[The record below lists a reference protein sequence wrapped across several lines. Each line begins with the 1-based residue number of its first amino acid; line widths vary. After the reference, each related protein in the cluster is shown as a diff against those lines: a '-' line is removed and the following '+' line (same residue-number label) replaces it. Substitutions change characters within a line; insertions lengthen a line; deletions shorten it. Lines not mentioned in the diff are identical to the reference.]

1 MDAPSEDKNQMP
13 KEPGSTSE
21 ARTPQKEAA
30 APLDEPVS
38 VEGRK
43 EAEADARPAQPER
56 ETVQTPQPWAE
67 AQTRLSRLAP
77 EPAPT
82 EPVEPVL
89 NRREWSRLN
98 RREVLKLTPI
108 VLAGAFLLPGLRK
121 PLLEGGLELSEWAS
135 RLLFSRSRLAPTF
148 ASSAVVPFE
157 KFPYNGYDVLDPR
170 VDLDRWTLMVEGRVQ
185 RPGKYRLP
193 HIQSLPKITQN
204 VRHVC
209 VEGWDAIGSFGGT
222 RISDF
227 LQAIGADMN
236 SRFLEVQCADDYYEA
251 IDMASALHS
260 QSLLCYEMYGKRL
273 NRGHGAPLRLN
284 LPTKLGYK
292 SAKYLVMLRVS
303 NVLSQ
308 NKRGYWEDQGYG
320 WFAGL

>member
-1 MDAPSEDKNQMP
+1 MDEPSEDKTQTP
-13 KEPGSTSE
+13 KEQSGVSE
-21 ARTPQKEAA
+21 ARAPHAEAV
-30 APLDEPVS
+30 APGREPAP
-38 VEGRK
+38 VEARK
-43 EAEADARPAQPER
+43 EAEIDQRPAQAEHEQVLP
-56 ETVQTPQPWAE
+56 PQPGAE
-67 AQTRLSRLAP
+67 AKMRLSRPAP
-77 EPAPT
+77 EPGPT

-89 NRREWSRLN
+89 NRREWGRLN

-135 RLLFSRSRLAPTF
+135 SLLFSKSRLAPTF

-170 VDLDRWTLMVEGRVQ
+170 VDLDNWTLTVEGRVQ
-185 RPGKYRLP
+185 RSGKYRLP
-193 HIQSLPKITQN
+193 HIQGLPKITQN

-222 RISDF
+222 RIADF

-236 SRFLEVQCADDYYEA
+236 SRFLEVECADDYYEA
-251 IDMASALHS
+251 IDMASALHP
-260 QSLLCYEMYGKRL
+260 QSLLCYEMYGRPL

-303 NVLSQ
+303 NVLNQ

-320 WFAGL
+320 WFAGM